1 MSDFNELSPDPYT
14 AFTPPGDAG
23 WRDWF
28 LRLQAFLQGVCKTK
42 QDVEALGITV
52 DGGGP

>member
-1 MSDFNELSPDPYT
+1 MSNFNELSPDPNT
-14 AFTPPGDAG
+14 EFIPPGDVN

-42 QDVEALGITV
+42 KDVEALVIDI
-52 DGGGP
+52 DGGTP